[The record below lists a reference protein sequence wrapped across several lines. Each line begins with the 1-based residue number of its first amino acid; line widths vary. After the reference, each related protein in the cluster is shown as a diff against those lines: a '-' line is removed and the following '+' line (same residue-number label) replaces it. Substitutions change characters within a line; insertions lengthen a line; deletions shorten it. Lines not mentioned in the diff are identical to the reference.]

1 MNILRFHK
9 LFLFSHE
16 EWRGLAESRP
26 EALKLFILQ
35 VLPFALVPPIML
47 EYASRHAGAA
57 MLPNVPDQEWG
68 VIALL
73 FMLGEVATV
82 PLMAWAIRSVAA
94 GKGIHSRYYDTFL
107 LAVVAPAPLW
117 LSSLALFF
125 EQFALVVFLGLLGL
139 AGFILLVFRGV
150 KSMLGV
156 SEGLIAFEI
165 AYTVTALGLI
175 AWGALAVLGLL
186 PALP

>member
-16 EWRGLAESRP
+16 EWRGVAGCP
-26 EALKLFILQ
+26 PPALKLFILL
-35 VLPFALVPPIML
+35 VLPFAPVPPL
-47 EYASRHAGAA
+47 RHAGAA
-57 MLPNVPDQEWG
+57 MFPNVPDQEWG

-94 GKGIHSRYYDTFL
+94 GKGVRSRYYDTFL

-139 AGFILLVFRGV
+139 AGFVLLVFRGV
-150 KSMLGV
+150 KNILGV

-175 AWGALAVLGLL
+175 AWGALAMLGLL
-186 PALP
+186 PALS